1 MEEIIKTIVVG
12 ALTAFAI
19 MAVLYALN
27 CIVVWREK
35 KDFRANSGMRVVKKG
50 KVPTKKVE
58 CLHCHSIIE
67 YDTLKVEYEP
77 LMGENFP
84 YIICPVCNEQIMLG
98 REKGDKK

>member
-35 KDFRANSGMRVVKKG
+35 KDFRSKSGIRVVKKG
-50 KVPTKKVE
+50 KIPTKKSGVPA
-58 CLHCHSIIE
+58 LPQH
-67 YDTLKVEYEP
+67 
-77 LMGENFP
+77 N
-84 YIICPVCNEQIMLG
+84 
-98 REKGDKK
+98 